1 MFQKSKPIPVRT
13 SSCDDISL
21 KCNLNSGC
29 LTTHEFLKSQ
39 VLTLRER
46 RDQKFSFSKI
56 CIMS

>member
-1 MFQKSKPIPVRT
+1 MLQKSKPMPLRT
-13 SSCDDISL
+13 SSSDDISL
-21 KCNLNSGC
+21 KCNPNSGC
-29 LTTHEFLKSQ
+29 LTTREFLKSR